1 MKIGYFKYIEK
12 KYVIKTVAVKDSFN
26 NYNN

>member
-1 MKIGYFKYIEK
+1 MKIGYFKYIAK
-12 KYVIKTVAVKDSFN
+12 KYVRKPVAVKDSFN